1 LKAACALAALA
12 LLLFAP
18 RVAGA
23 SEPEVVDL
31 NTASAA
37 ELASLPGIGP
47 AKAQAILSYREATPF
62 RTPEDLMQV
71 KGIGERLFAQLKDRI
86 RVGGA
91 PASHGSAPA
100 GAPSA
105 AHGRGQAAPAA
116 GGGGE
121 SASAES
127 ATHRGGGSAAR

>member
-1 LKAACALAALA
+1 LA
-12 LLLFAP
+12 LLLIAP
-18 RVAGA
+18 HAAGA
-23 SEPEVVDL
+23 SDPEPIDL

-62 RTPEDLMQV
+62 RTPEDLLQV

-100 GAPSA
+100 GASSA
-105 AHGRGQAAPAA
+105 AHGRGQATAPAA
-116 GGGGE
+116 GGGAE

-127 ATHRGGGSAAR
+127 ATHRAGGSAAR